1 MRTMTYGSTLTE
13 HLPDVFHDE
22 WAGEMV
28 RYLSTRQELLIG
40 IVAVLFLLSVLGT
53 KKQNRILL
61 ALYGAG
67 ILYLTLLSRAPGTR
81 RISLTPFWSYRL
93 LPGSLYFQRQVMN
106 NILLFIPVGI
116 FLYRLR
122 PKSSTFYLPF
132 LVSLGVE
139 VLQLLT
145 GRGLFEIDDL
155 ISNTLGGLI
164 GCAAMFLWE
173 AALRKKRGI
182 RKTGI

>member
-1 MRTMTYGSTLTE
+1 MRKMIYVSGLTE
-13 HLPDVFHDE
+13 RLTDVFHDE
-22 WAGEMV
+22 WARKMV
-28 RYLSTRQELLIG
+28 YYLSARQELLIG

-67 ILYLTLLSRAPGTR
+67 IVYVTLLSRAPGAR
-81 RISLTPFWSYRL
+81 RVSLTPFWSYRL

-106 NILLFIPVGI
+106 NILLFVPVGT
-116 FLYRLR
+116 FLYNLR
-122 PKSSTFYLPF
+122 PKSSTFYFPF

-139 VLQLLT
+139 VLQFMT

-164 GCAAMFLWE
+164 GCAAVLLWE
-173 AALRKKRGI
+173 SARQKIRGMKK
-182 RKTGI
+182 

>member
-1 MRTMTYGSTLTE
+1 MKKMICVSGLTE
-13 HLPDVFHDE
+13 RLPDIFHDE
-22 WAGEMV
+22 WV
-28 RYLSTRQELLIG
+28 RKIVYYISARQDLLIG

-61 ALYGAG
+61 ILYGAG
-67 ILYLTLLSRAPGTR
+67 IVYVTLLSRASGTR
-81 RISLTPFWSYRL
+81 RVSMTPFWSYRL

-106 NILLFIPVGI
+106 NILLFVPVGT
-116 FLYRLR
+116 FLYNLR
-122 PKSSTFYLPF
+122 PKSSTFYFPF

-139 VLQLLT
+139 VLQFLT

-164 GCAAMFLWE
+164 GCVMVLVWMSA
-173 AALRKKRGI
+173 RKKI
-182 RKTGI
+182 CSIKEQA